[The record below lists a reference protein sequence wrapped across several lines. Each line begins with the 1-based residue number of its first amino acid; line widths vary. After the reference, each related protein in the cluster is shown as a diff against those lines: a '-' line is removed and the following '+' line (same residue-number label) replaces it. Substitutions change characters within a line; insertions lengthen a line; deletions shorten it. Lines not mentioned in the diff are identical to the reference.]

1 MSAFGKPLWVT
12 EVACMEFTPQG
23 RTMCTEAEALAFMD
37 HVVKEAA
44 NPAYKVERYAW
55 FGALVDANKA

>member
-1 MSAFGKPLWVT
+1 
-12 EVACMEFTPQG
+12 
-23 RTMCTEAEALAFMD
+23 MCTEAEALAFMD